1 MSIHFQPPYPGALQN
16 LSFGSTMQ
24 IWRKAMTALPT
35 TCTWHA
41 QDLRF
46 QTLPPPK
53 KKTTI
58 YLDKTTNENV
68 KDWKTSSSSDA
79 WSFCQLCLEFLRW
92 GPKNCKD
99 SAVEL
104 IDDHWWY
111 DLGPNLHVVHQLQK
125 KFPGEQAVRM
135 RRKLHQWDG
144 LMSWK
149 WSLWSRSGL
158 SMFLY
163 FPIWHSTDVK
173 TVSSLGMTT
182 KERHISYHNIVSYCR
197 YHIILYIRHVLSCQI
212 FWPPNTGTW
221 GSEPSDI
228 GSNPHIW
235 IHWETITPSKHMG
248 GS

>member
-1 MSIHFQPPYPGALQN
+1 
-16 LSFGSTMQ
+16 
-24 IWRKAMTALPT
+24 MTALPT

-46 QTLPPPK
+46 QTLSPPQ

-197 YHIILYIRHVLSCQI
+197 YHIILYIRHDFL
-212 FWPPNTGTW
+212 T
-221 GSEPSDI
+221 
-228 GSNPHIW
+228 
-235 IHWETITPSKHMG
+235 SKHRHLRLWTLWHWFQSPHLNPLRDNYPIKTHGGFLMAG
-248 GS
+248 GSQKNHPSHGWPWWLGDPPWLKKPPK

>member
-1 MSIHFQPPYPGALQN
+1 MCASKHCPPQ
-16 LSFGSTMQ
+16 
-24 IWRKAMTALPT
+24 
-35 TCTWHA
+35 
-41 QDLRF
+41 
-46 QTLPPPK
+46 

-68 KDWKTSSSSDA
+68 KDWRTSSSSDA
-79 WSFCQLCLEFLRW
+79 CSFCQLCLEFLRW
-92 GPKNCKD
+92 GPTNCKD
-99 SAVEL
+99 SAVEV

-158 SMFLY
+158 SILESEGLLY

-173 TVSSLGMTT
+173 TLSSLGMTT
-182 KERHISYHNIVSYCR
+182 KERHRSYHIVSYCTVS
-197 YHIILYIRHVLSCQI
+197 YNIIYIYIMFGTSCPARNS
-212 FWPPNTGTW
+212 WAPNTGTW

-248 GS
+248 VS